1 MFFLLQFIE
10 NRIESINIT
19 LFSKISANLEVIAS
33 CPVVYV
39 QNWKLKYWKLKFF
52 SVTTNAYILMAI
64 GRIGSCYKCIFVLTY
79 WLSVLSFTICGCFN
93 YIFSM
98 ESMYPKCTL
107 YKDWIFFFFL
117 QLALFVCALFH
128 WRTLRSC
135 KFKIGK
141 KFTKSFHHTH
151 QVLRS
156 FCCCCCFS
164 IPVTKKNGYGIWFL

>member
-10 NRIESINIT
+10 NQIESINIT

-39 QNWKLKYWKLKFF
+39 QNWKLKYWKLNFF
-52 SVTTNAYILMAI
+52 SVTTI

-98 ESMYPKCTL
+98 ESMYPKYTL
-107 YKDWIFFFFL
+107 YKDWTSFLFFFEISTICVCFVPLTHTAEL
-117 QLALFVCALFH
+117 QIQN
-128 WRTLRSC
+128 W
-135 KFKIGK
+135 K
-141 KFTKSFHHTH
+141 KNLQSSFHHTH
-151 QVLRS
+151 QVLRL